1 MAAAQAAMPVL
12 FAPAG
17 KCGFHYGNGKRIKL
31 VVPSHEAN
39 CALYSAA

>member
-17 KCGFHYGNGKRIKL
+17 KCGFHYGKRIKL
-31 VVPSHEAN
+31 VVFSHEAN